1 MPLAEI
7 MIFNTSIPLL
17 DGLALAWFLMGAVG
31 YTAVADQIAW
41 GKRPMAVVLHDYR
54 LRWME
59 RMLER
64 ENRMADVQIVNAYI
78 RSGGLFISTTL
89 LVLAGVVALLGQ
101 IENLRV
107 IIHDISMAQ
116 PASRRLMEFRIF
128 ILMLVF
134 VYAFFKFAWCL
145 RQFNY
150 TLVMIGAAPQSTQCD
165 ETIMQGF
172 PARAAVILSRAQDN
186 FNRGLRSYY
195 FALAL
200 LPWFIHPVLLFIT
213 TIWVILVLY
222 RRDFRSVTL
231 KTLAEIG
238 ASDGKPAQDKPTTAA
253 PTI

>member
-1 MPLAEI
+1 MPLSEI
-7 MIFNTSIPLL
+7 MLFGTSIPLL
-17 DGLALAWFLMGAVG
+17 DGLALGWFLVGAVA
-31 YTAVADQIAW
+31 YTALADQIAW

-89 LVLAGVVALLGQ
+89 LVLAGIVALLGQ
-101 IENLRV
+101 IEDLRV

-116 PASRRLMEFRIF
+116 PASRRLMEFRVF
-128 ILMLVF
+128 ILILVF

-150 TLVMIGAAPQSTQCD
+150 TLVMIGAAPQAEQCD
-165 ETIMQGF
+165 ATIMAAF
-172 PARAAVILSRAQDN
+172 PTRAATILSRAQDN

-200 LPWFIHPVLLFIT
+200 LPWFIHPLFLFVT
-213 TIWVILVLY
+213 TVWVVLVLY

-231 KTLAEIG
+231 KTLAELG
-238 ASDGKPAQDKPTTAA
+238 AADGPKTGDKPIPSPPAA
-253 PTI
+253 

>member
-1 MPLAEI
+1 MTLAEV
-7 MIFNTSIPLL
+7 MIFDTSIPLF
-17 DGLALAWFLMGAVG
+17 DGLALAWFLAGAIG

-64 ENRMADVQIVNAYI
+64 ENRMADVQIVNSYV

-89 LVLAGVVALLGQ
+89 LVLAGIVALLGQ
-101 IENLRV
+101 IEDLRV
-107 IIHDISMAQ
+107 IIHDVSMAQ
-116 PASRRLMEFRIF
+116 PASRRLMEFRVF
-128 ILMLVF
+128 VLLLVF

-165 ETIMQGF
+165 ATIMEAF
-172 PARAAVILSRAQDN
+172 PARAALILSRAQNN

-200 LPWFIHPVLLFIT
+200 LPWFIHPALLFVT

-222 RRDFRSVTL
+222 RRDFRSITL
-231 KTLAEIG
+231 KTLAELG
-238 ASDGKPAQDKPTTAA
+238 ASEKPPQQPPPAG
-253 PTI
+253 

>member
-1 MPLAEI
+1 MSETTLSQF
-7 MIFNTSIPLL
+7 MFFDSIPLL
-17 DGLALAWFLMGAVG
+17 DALALAWFLLGATL
-31 YTAVADQIAW
+31 YTALADQIAW

-78 RSGGLFISTTL
+78 RSGSLFISTTL
-89 LVLAGVVALLGQ
+89 LVMAGIAAIFGQ
-101 IENLRV
+101 IEDLRV
-107 IIHDISMAQ
+107 IIHDLSMSH
-116 PASRRLMEFRIF
+116 PASRRLMELRVFV
-128 ILMLVF
+128 LVLVF

-150 TLVMIGAAPQSTQCD
+150 TLVMIGAAPQAGQCD
-165 ETIMQGF
+165 PALLKAF
-172 PARAAVILSRAQDN
+172 PARAALILSRAQAN

-200 LPWFIHPVLLFIT
+200 LPWFVHPVLLFIT
-213 TIWVILVLY
+213 TVWVILVLY

-231 KTLAEIG
+231 QTLGDLADAETPLPDPE
-238 ASDGKPAQDKPTTAA
+238 DGRV
-253 PTI
+253 